1 MTLQS
6 SYKDRNAR
14 FATVTLKVL
23 SDLQYDSNINVY
35 NLQIYKIALSASQIT
50 QNYNATK
57 SRFLTSENIL
67 TNGLIFSIDASKIT
81 SYPGTG
87 TSIYDLSGLSNNGTL
102 VSQFINTDSFLR
114 KAVVVFCAS
123 IILAISAH
131 LYIPTLPVPF
141 TLQSFAVIVIGA
153 TLGRK
158 MGTAAVLLYITQ
170 GLAEASLSCTKTGLA
185 PSGSLI
191 HGRVMPCM
199 STLVSQS
206 VNSAAPLTSGRS
218 RTCMPCLGSAA

>member
-1 MTLQS
+1 M
-6 SYKDRNAR
+6 
-14 FATVTLKVL
+14 
-23 SDLQYDSNINVY
+23 NI
-35 NLQIYKIALSASQIT
+35 
-50 QNYNATK
+50 
-57 SRFLTSENIL
+57 
-67 TNGLIFSIDASKIT
+67 
-81 SYPGTG
+81 
-87 TSIYDLSGLSNNGTL
+87 SNNGTL

-170 GLAEASLSCTKTGLA
+170 GLAGLPVFAGGAFGLA
-185 PSGSLI
+185 ILFAPSFGYI
-191 HGRVMPCM
+191 IGFI
-199 STLVSQS
+199 
-206 VNSAAPLTSGRS
+206 AAAYVAGLMADKAKDRGYLTSLVYLFVAHQLIFVFGVAWLS
-218 RTCMPCLGSAA
+218 FVLGSFEKGFMFGYVPFIGFDLIKIVAAAATIPSLWKVTKSLKK